1 MAQVKIEFNED
12 VEGYGLDLDIEDNLK
27 EFLNKY
33 SSELGEE
40 LINAFY
46 ERDGDDINVL
56 TCLESLSI
64 STHDEGQQSKAIL
77 NLISKTVGEDEPG
90 FSLGHDGFE
99 DKFYENLYNII
110 GEVMI
115 GFKATVVG
123 YGDEYTDCY
132 YSLTD
137 KGWNVDYADLYVWN
151 EDAQEYEESS

>member
-1 MAQVKIEFNED
+1 M
-12 VEGYGLDLDIEDNLK
+12 
-27 EFLNKY
+27 
-33 SSELGEE
+33 
-40 LINAFY
+40 
-46 ERDGDDINVL
+46 
-56 TCLESLSI
+56 ESLSI

-90 FSLGHDGFE
+90 FSLGYDGFE

-110 GEVMI
+110 GEVRI

-123 YGDEYTDCY
+123 YGDEYTDSY

-151 EDAQEYEESS
+151 EDAQGYEESS

>member
-64 STHDEGQQSKAIL
+64 STHDDDQQSK
-77 NLISKTVGEDEPG
+77 
-90 FSLGHDGFE
+90 
-99 DKFYENLYNII
+99 LY
-110 GEVMI
+110 
-115 GFKATVVG
+115 
-123 YGDEYTDCY
+123 
-132 YSLTD
+132 
-137 KGWNVDYADLYVWN
+137 
-151 EDAQEYEESS
+151 